1 MDIFLSPKGH
11 WIGPTIKG
19 LPNEISSL
27 ISAEFN
33 IIEYSDDI
41 SILTQPEI
49 NYILF
54 FLTRKNKEL
63 FLLAQ
68 KICLNLNK
76 KIILLYKD
84 SNYDITLDQHV
95 IYGELKLSD
104 EKIQDKIKTFALHIS
119 LQNTDLSSSGELS
132 IYQHLES
139 NNGSRIDIFQTLK
152 FIEDNLDKDLREEEV
167 AELCHYSVT
176 YFSKLFHSVIGISF
190 RDYLINKRINK
201 AKQLLAKLKN
211 EKIASIAY
219 QCGYSDVSYFSRIFK
234 KKTGLTPGGYRKVS
248 QYDPSHL

>member
-11 WIGPTIKG
+11 WIGPTIRG
-19 LPNEISSL
+19 LPNDITNL
-27 ISAEFN
+27 ILDEFN
-33 IIEYSDDI
+33 IIECSDDI
-41 SILTQPEI
+41 SILTQPEV

-68 KICLNLNK
+68 KICINLHK
-76 KIILLYKD
+76 KIILLYED
-84 SNYDITLDQHV
+84 SIYDIILEQHV
-95 IYGELKLSD
+95 IHGELKLSD
-104 EKIQDKIKTFALHIS
+104 KEFKDKIKTLALHIS
-119 LQNTDLSSSGELS
+119 LQNTDLTSSGELS
-132 IYQHLES
+132 AYQQLNPS
-139 NNGSRIDIFQTLK
+139 NGSRIDIFQTLK
-152 FIEDNLDKDLREEEV
+152 FIEDNLEKDLREEEV

-219 QCGYSDVSYFSRIFK
+219 QCGYNDVSYFSRIFK
-234 KKTGLTPGGYRKVS
+234 KKTGLTPGGYRKVT
-248 QYDPSHL
+248 QCDHGHL